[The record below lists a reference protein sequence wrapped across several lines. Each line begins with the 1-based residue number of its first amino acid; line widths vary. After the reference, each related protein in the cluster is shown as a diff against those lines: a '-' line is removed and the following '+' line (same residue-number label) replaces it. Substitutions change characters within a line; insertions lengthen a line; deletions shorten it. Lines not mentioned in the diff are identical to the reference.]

1 MARAKRGDGPPV
13 HVVQLGDSEIASDAV
28 TMTIRDLFSKAFS
41 DGGPGFVLAMRPWP
55 SYSRAGLGHA
65 DPEGF
70 KVRSYPRK
78 QSKDKRYGPGGVG
91 FDAIAGRGAAISL
104 RTAIVGTPCRVN
116 FLYLQQPKGRQFKLL
131 ADGSTFRTGQSA
143 GPLETTQVE
152 TSFERCPKRLAFR
165 TRGTGRFRVFGWRI
179 HSQKS
184 GMSWSSLGVNG
195 ARLSHLA
202 HYADGALIHA
212 LKLLEPDAVVFSYGL
227 NVTAHSIG
235 PNRRYPG
242 RVKTLL
248 STVRTAMSTV
258 PCIVLGPYAVATKI
272 KDRWVLSPTL
282 AKVIHAQRSAADE
295 NGCLFIDRFKEL
307 GGAAALN
314 IWRRKTPKMLS
325 GDNVHLTREGAR
337 RMGHF
342 VFNRLMVAFDR
353 LLPRVE
359 TE

>member
-1 MARAKRGDGPPV
+1 
-13 HVVQLGDSEIASDAV
+13 
-28 TMTIRDLFSKAFS
+28 
-41 DGGPGFVLAMRPWP
+41 
-55 SYSRAGLGHA
+55 
-65 DPEGF
+65 
-70 KVRSYPRK
+70 
-78 QSKDKRYGPGGVG
+78 
-91 FDAIAGRGAAISL
+91 
-104 RTAIVGTPCRVN
+104 
-116 FLYLQQPKGRQFKLL
+116 
-131 ADGSTFRTGQSA
+131 
-143 GPLETTQVE
+143 
-152 TSFERCPKRLAFR
+152 
-165 TRGTGRFRVFGWRI
+165 
-179 HSQKS
+179 
-184 GMSWSSLGVNG
+184 MSWSSLGVNG

-248 STVRTAMSTV
+248 STVRTGMSTV

-282 AKVIHAQRSAADE
+282 AKVIHAQRSAAHE